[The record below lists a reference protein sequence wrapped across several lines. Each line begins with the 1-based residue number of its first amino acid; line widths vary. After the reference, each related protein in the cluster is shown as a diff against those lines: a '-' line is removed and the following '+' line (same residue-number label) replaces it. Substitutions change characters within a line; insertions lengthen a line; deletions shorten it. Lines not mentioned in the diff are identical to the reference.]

1 MAQQFDCPKTETQL
15 RETLDKLYQH
25 SKEAYNVGKRPAFK
39 GLLEIMSA
47 EATIITAIHNIKRN
61 HGSETPGVDSKT
73 MRKDYLQKPFP
84 WVIKDIQKAF
94 QHFEP
99 QQIRRVYIDKPGK
112 AEKRPLGIPTI
123 RDRIVQEC
131 MRVVLEPIFEAQFFK
146 HSYGFRPM
154 RDTAMAL
161 ERIVSN
167 THDTGYHWIVE
178 GDISKCFDCIDHTIL
193 LKRLYHMGVKD
204 RRVLQI
210 IKAMLKAGI
219 MDECE
224 VNEEGTPQG
233 GLISPL
239 LANVYLDIMDEWVS
253 KQWENKKTQ
262 FPYGRQDSR
271 YNALRKR
278 TNLTPG
284 YLVRYADDFVIIT
297 DTRAHAEDWKVRLQN
312 FLQSKMKLT
321 LSKEKTLITDV
332 RKKYIKF
339 LGYQFKLVPGKA
351 RKGYISR
358 TIPDKDRLKR
368 KVYTIAGNIKKI
380 PNHYSK
386 EQLIGEIHR
395 INSQIRG
402 LIQYYQCCTWVN
414 VSMKKYSRWLH
425 LTAMHRLKQYNGKW
439 ILANRVQNLPRVHEQ
454 YTQKIPSVRYR
465 DIYVG
470 FTALTFCRWEKT
482 FTKNQ
487 AETPY
492 SVEGRQLYFER
503 TKKKRIQARLDEAF
517 SDKAVQAASGKWARL
532 NNFEFVM
539 NRAYALNRDKLKC
552 RVCGGWLIRHVPH
565 THRINPN
572 LPLNKVNRVNNLV
585 SVHKQ
590 CFDAIHT
597 LGMDISGF
605 DKKAQKKIL
614 GYREKLITSHTCNNK
629 SVLME
634 RRVR

>member
-1 MAQQFDCPKTETQL
+1 MAQQFDYPKTETQL
-15 RETLDKLYQH
+15 QEILDMLYQH
-25 SKEAYNVGKRPAFK
+25 SKEAYNAGGRPAFK

-47 EATIITAIHNIKRN
+47 EATIITAIHNIKSN

-73 MRKDYLQKPFP
+73 MNKDYLQKPFP
-84 WVIKDIQKAF
+84 WVVKDIQKAF
-94 QHFEP
+94 KRFEP

-131 MRVVLEPIFEAQFFK
+131 MRTVLEPIFEAQFFK

-161 ERIVSN
+161 ARIVSN

-178 GDISKCFDCIDHTIL
+178 GDISKCFDCISHTVL

-219 MDECE
+219 MDGCE

-239 LANVYLDIMDEWVS
+239 LVNVYLNIMDGWVS

-262 FPYGRQDSR
+262 FPYGRQDSKC
-271 YNALRKR
+271 NALRKR
-278 TNLTPG
+278 TNLAPG

-297 DTRAHAEDWKVRLQN
+297 DTRAHAEGWKARLQT
-312 FLQSKMKLT
+312 FLQNKMKLT
-321 LSKEKTLITDV
+321 LSKEKTLVTDV

-351 RKGYISR
+351 RKGYIPR
-358 TIPDKDRLKR
+358 TIPDKDKLGR
-368 KVYTIAGNIKKI
+368 KACKIAENIRKI
-380 PNHYSK
+380 PQHYSK
-386 EQLIGEIHR
+386 EQLIGEIHH

-414 VSMKKYSRWLH
+414 ISMKKYSRWLQ
-425 LTAMHRLKQYNGKW
+425 LTAMRRLKQHGGKW
-439 ILANRVQNLPRVHEQ
+439 VPANEVRNLPRIHGQ
-454 YTQKIPSVRYR
+454 YMQKIPAVRYR

-470 FTALTFCRWEKT
+470 FTALAFCKWEKAPW
-482 FTKNQ
+482 KNQ
-487 AETPY
+487 AETLY
-492 SVEGRQLYFER
+492 SEEGRQLYFER

-517 SDKAVQAASGKWARL
+517 TDKAVQAASSKWVGL

-552 RVCGGWLIRHVPH
+552 RVCGGWLICHIPY
-565 THRINPN
+565 THRVNPN
-572 LPLNKVNRVNNLV
+572 LPLDKVNRVNNLV
-585 SVHKQ
+585 SVHKK

-597 LGMDISGF
+597 PGMDISGF
-605 DKKAQKKIL
+605 DGKAQKKIL
-614 GYREKLITSHTCNNK
+614 SYREKLVIPYTRNNK

-634 RRVR
+634 CRVR